1 MSILRNL
8 HLLDGST
15 TSRESTT
22 GVRTTSRTATARTAS
37 TVTTSGRHAST
48 TRLSTTSSTPS
59 TLPSSDSVMVSST
72 YYVTGTSESVW
83 SSAMQTS
90 HSTQHFSGTIATH
103 SAGCIRRFYRATHS
117 MQVWYRALQLSLS
130 QSWLWRRTCIWSEML
145 LELAFRWKIE
155 SEKISIYLKKLG
167 SRTLVH
173 IFGSTTVRSNLQM
186 RSASS
191 SCLSVSRSTPLSP
204 VDVKYTGLHIN
215 NCIAP
220 NLQPKVPWKL
230 CNFICMS
237 SLVDYRTVRSSH
249 HWYHLILFSA
259 VIFIRLYFIFFP
271 RLGDCLWVLLLVVC
285 VCNLV
290 CLLTKLRENGDSCG
304 HATFRM
310 DGNSSPIIYLNS
322 PGGSTLQ

>member
-22 GVRTTSRTATARTAS
+22 GVRTTSRTETARTAS

-72 YYVTGTSESVW
+72 YHVTGTSESVW

-130 QSWLWRRTCIWSEML
+130 QS
-145 LELAFRWKIE
+145 
-155 SEKISIYLKKLG
+155 
-167 SRTLVH
+167 
-173 IFGSTTVRSNLQM
+173 
-186 RSASS
+186 
-191 SCLSVSRSTPLSP
+191 
-204 VDVKYTGLHIN
+204 
-215 NCIAP
+215 
-220 NLQPKVPWKL
+220 
-230 CNFICMS
+230 
-237 SLVDYRTVRSSH
+237 
-249 HWYHLILFSA
+249 
-259 VIFIRLYFIFFP
+259 
-271 RLGDCLWVLLLVVC
+271 
-285 VCNLV
+285 
-290 CLLTKLRENGDSCG
+290 
-304 HATFRM
+304 
-310 DGNSSPIIYLNS
+310 
-322 PGGSTLQ
+322 